1 MLREVDRTRG
11 RASVSERVNRLLK
24 YALEMERKE
33 SLDEEAAQFF
43 ASAPDDREERR
54 AYQKA
59 NLKTWARE

>member
-1 MLREVDRTRG
+1 MLHEVDRTRG

-24 YALEMERKE
+24 YALEMERKA